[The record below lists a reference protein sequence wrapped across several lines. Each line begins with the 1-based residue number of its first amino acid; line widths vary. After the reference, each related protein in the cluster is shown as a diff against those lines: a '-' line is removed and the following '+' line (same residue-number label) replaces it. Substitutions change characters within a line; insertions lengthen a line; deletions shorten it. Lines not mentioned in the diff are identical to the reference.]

1 MTRPVARASRTL
13 ASTLAVLLLAVGSEV
28 SAQSPHEAE
37 VQVERLLA
45 AVGGRERWAALTSTT
60 NVSQQNRATDPAV
73 IVSTIWLDFRAPRF
87 RIENRGERFHSWRA
101 VVNGQGW
108 VRRNDGTVGDISPT
122 TLNEDVRWY
131 GAHVYRSLHRMAAR
145 DAALTYGVGH
155 AGRLEVFE
163 HGQRMIWFRLDT
175 RGEPY
180 AFGQWE
186 DEAGTI
192 CGPWEVMVDGVRHP
206 IWTSTPD
213 GTWRARLQSLEVDT
227 PYRDA
232 DFRRPASR

>member
-1 MTRPVARASRTL
+1 VATCVL
-13 ASTLAVLLLAVGSEV
+13 ALLIAVGPGA
-28 SAQSPHEAE
+28 SAQSPQGAEA
-37 VQVERLLA
+37 QVERLLA

-60 NVSQQNRATDPAV
+60 NVSKQNRATDPAV

-87 RIENRGERFHSWRA
+87 RIENRGEQFHSWRA
-101 VVNGQGW
+101 VTNGQGW
-108 VRRNDGTVGDISPT
+108 VRRNDGTIGDISPT

-145 DAALTYGVGH
+145 DAALTYRVGS
-155 AGRLEVFE
+155 ADRLEVYE
-163 HGQRMIWFRLDT
+163 HGRRMIWFRLDP
-175 RGEPY
+175 RGEPFV
-180 AFGQWE
+180 FGQWE
-186 DEAGTI
+186 DETGTI

-206 IWTSTPD
+206 IWTSTSD
-213 GTWRARLQSLEVDT
+213 GTWRARLQSLELDT